1 MDLLLALR
9 MGGGGGG
16 SGKSNLVLRV
26 PSEEGPGNTLSLAYS

>member
-9 MGGGGGG
+9 IGGGG